1 MEDSKNKKHD
11 AIHKTLFQTLFPF
24 AIQAMYP
31 TLHELLDYENIHF
44 LKEEFQLPN
53 SSSYFQIDRRFVDI
67 LAEVPLKAP
76 MKKNFTIHLGA
87 DQKLAVDPNYLREKF
102 KDLFKSE
109 TPKSETP
116 KSETP
121 KSETTKSKTPK
132 RNKTAEKE
140 ILITEEFEEGDIRSK
155 RILIHIEL
163 ERTSDLVEMS
173 KRMREY
179 FSIVSQEFSWT
190 TVIPFV
196 VFFHNGH
203 ESGLRWVTLNHTP
216 YDKKINEFSFLSW
229 GLNKDDPLYWL
240 DQNNPLAIPL
250 TAFMN
255 RKKLD
260 PVELKYRSY
269 VSVFENP
276 HLNDSQKANALD
288 HIQAYQELNPMN
300 QRIFNERIFKYQTEA
315 DLEMSPTQK
324 LVVEG
329 IAQGKIEGEVK
340 GKIEGK
346 MSAKQEVVLKYLHKY
361 YQPTT
366 QHQQIVQSIQ
376 DEKVLDSLLDDVIE
390 HQKSLDQIF
399 SIILAK

>member
-31 TLHELLDYENIHF
+31 TLHELLDYQNIHF
-44 LKEEFQLPN
+44 LKEEFQMPK
-53 SSSYFQIDRRFVDI
+53 SSSYFQIDRRFIDI
-67 LAEVPLKAP
+67 LAEVPLKSP
-76 MKKNFTIHLGA
+76 MKKQFTIHLGK
-87 DQKLAVDPNYLREKF
+87 DQKLPVDPNLLLQKF
-102 KDLFKSE
+102 KDLVKPE
-109 TPKSETP
+109 MLKA
-116 KSETP
+116 
-121 KSETTKSKTPK
+121 KTQK
-132 RNKTAEKE
+132 KKKTALKE
-140 ILITEEFEEGDIRSK
+140 ISITEEFEETDIQSQK
-155 RILIHIEL
+155 ILIHIEL

-179 FSIVSQEFSWT
+179 FSIISQQSAWA

-196 VFFHNGH
+196 VFFQNGH
-203 ESGLRWVTLNHTP
+203 ESGLRWVTLTHSP
-216 YDKKINEFSFLSW
+216 FDEKINEFRFLSW
-229 GLNKDDPLYWL
+229 GLSKDDPLYWL

-250 TAFMN
+250 TAFMD

-276 HLNDSQKANALD
+276 NLNDSQKANALD
-288 HIQAYQELNPMN
+288 HIQAYQELNEMN
-300 QRIFNERIFKYQTEA
+300 QRIFDEKIFQYQTEA

-329 IAQGKIEGEVK
+329 IAQGKIEGEIK
-340 GKIEGK
+340 GKIEGKIEGK
-346 MSAKQEVVLKYLHKY
+346 MSAKQEVVLKYLNKF
-361 YQPTT
+361 YQPTD
-366 QHQQIVQSIQ
+366 QHQQLLQSIN
-376 DEKVLDSLLDDVIE
+376 DEKILDSLLDDVIE

-399 SIILAK
+399 SIILGN

>member
-1 MEDSKNKKHD
+1 
-11 AIHKTLFQTLFPF
+11 
-24 AIQAMYP
+24 
-31 TLHELLDYENIHF
+31 
-44 LKEEFQLPN
+44 
-53 SSSYFQIDRRFVDI
+53 
-67 LAEVPLKAP
+67 
-76 MKKNFTIHLGA
+76 
-87 DQKLAVDPNYLREKF
+87 
-102 KDLFKSE
+102 
-109 TPKSETP
+109 
-116 KSETP
+116 
-121 KSETTKSKTPK
+121 
-132 RNKTAEKE
+132 
-140 ILITEEFEEGDIRSK
+140 
-155 RILIHIEL
+155 
-163 ERTSDLVEMS
+163 MS

-229 GLNKDDPLYWL
+229 GLNKEDPLYWL

-255 RKKLD
+255 RKKLN

-276 HLNDSQKANALD
+276 HLNDNQKANALD
-288 HIQAYQELNPMN
+288 HIQAYQEVNEMN
-300 QRIFNERIFKYQTEA
+300 QRIFNEKIFKYQTEA

-324 LVVEG
+324 LIVE
-329 IAQGKIEGEVK
+329 

-346 MSAKQEVVLKYLHKY
+346 MSAKQEVVLKYLNKF
-361 YQPTT
+361 YQPTN
-366 QHQQIVQSIQ
+366 QHQQLIQSIH
-376 DEKVLDSLLDDVIE
+376 DEKVLDALLDDVIE

-399 SIILAK
+399 SIILAN

>member
-1 MEDSKNKKHD
+1 MEDVKNKKHD
-11 AIHKTLFQTLFPF
+11 AVHKTLFQTLFPF
-24 AIQAMYP
+24 AIQAMFP
-31 TLHELLDYENIHF
+31 KLHELLDYENIHF
-44 LKEEFQLPN
+44 LKEEFQLPT
-53 SSSYFQIDRRFVDI
+53 SSSYFHIDRRFIDI
-67 LAEVPLKAP
+67 LAEVPLKSP
-76 MKKNFTIHLGA
+76 MKKHFTIHLGE
-87 DQKLAVDPNYLREKF
+87 DQKLAVDPDLLLEKF
-102 KDLFKSE
+102 KDLVKSK
-109 TPKSETP
+109 TA
-116 KSETP
+116 
-121 KSETTKSKTPK
+121 KSKTPL
-132 RNKTAEKE
+132 KE
-140 ILITEEFEEGDIRSK
+140 ILITEEFEETDIRSQ

-173 KRMREY
+173 QRMREY
-179 FSIVSQEFSWT
+179 FSIISQQSSWT
-190 TVIPFV
+190 TVIPLV

-203 ESGLRWVTLNHTP
+203 ESGLRWVTLSHSP
-216 YDKKINEFSFLSW
+216 FDRKINEFTFLSW
-229 GLNKDDPLYWL
+229 GLSKDDPLYWL

-250 TAFMN
+250 TAFMD

-269 VSVFENP
+269 ISVFENP

-288 HIQAYQELNPMN
+288 HIQAYQELNAMN
-300 QRIFNERIFKYQTEA
+300 QRIFSERIFKYQTEA

-329 IAQGKIEGEVK
+329 IAQGKIEGEIK

-346 MSAKQEVVLKYLHKY
+346 IEGKMGAKQEVVLKYLNKF

-366 QHQQIVQSIQ
+366 QHQQLVQSIH

-399 SIILAK
+399 SIILGK